1 MMNLMKQLN
10 ALTQVC
16 DEDERALIEEMVINA
31 GDYVQAVINTEC
43 KRINYTNRGGDE
55 FRKAFS
61 EADSRRTIV
70 HNSLIS
76 MVDTV
81 NKLCQLHDLSPI
93 YTGDNQRRHYGD
105 FAQKLVNEIFDERK

>member
-1 MMNLMKQLN
+1 MKTLMEQLN

-16 DEDERALIEEMVINA
+16 DEDERALIEEMVLNA
-31 GDYVQAVINTEC
+31 GDYVQAVISTEC
-43 KRINYTNRGGDE
+43 KRINYAGREGEGL
-55 FRKAFS
+55 RKTFS

-81 NKLCQLHDLSPI
+81 NKLCQLHNLPPI
-93 YTGDNQRRHYGD
+93 YTGDSQRRHYGD
-105 FAQKLVNEIFDERK
+105 FAQQLVNEIFEERK

>member
-1 MMNLMKQLN
+1 MNLMEQPNVLVR
-10 ALTQVC
+10 VC
-16 DEDERALIEEMVINA
+16 DEDERALVEEMVLNA
-31 GDYVQAVINTEC
+31 GDYVQAVINTEA
-43 KRINYTNRGGDE
+43 KRINYAGREGE
-55 FRKAFS
+55 ALRKAFG

-81 NKLCQLHDLSPI
+81 NRLCQLHDLSPI

-105 FAQKLVNEIFDERK
+105 FALRLVTELFEERK